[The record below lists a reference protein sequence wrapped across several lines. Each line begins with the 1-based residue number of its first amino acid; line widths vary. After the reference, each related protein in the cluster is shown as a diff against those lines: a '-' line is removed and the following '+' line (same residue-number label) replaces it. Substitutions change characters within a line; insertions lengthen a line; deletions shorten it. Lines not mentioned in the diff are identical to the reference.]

1 MTIQN
6 DPLLRE
12 ITRRNW
18 SILVLLTVL
27 SLFWWSLEVSL
38 GVLAGGLLAILGHH
52 LRERSLRKMLTQPH
66 PGSTRG
72 FQFGY
77 IVRLAFLGSGIYLL
91 IVKAQLPPLAV
102 AAGLSVV
109 ILNIVWMAFKRFP

>member
-1 MTIQN
+1 VTIEN
-6 DPLLRE
+6 DPLLQE

-18 SILVLLTVL
+18 SILVLLTVI
-27 SLFWWSLEVSL
+27 SLFWWSLEISL
-38 GVLAGGLLAILGHH
+38 AVLAGGLLAILGHH

-66 PGSTRG
+66 AGSAKG

-77 IVRLAFLGSGIYLL
+77 VVRLAILGSGIYLL

-102 AAGLSVV
+102 VSGLSVV
-109 ILNIVWMAFKRFP
+109 IVNIFWTAFRRCS